1 MGMEK
6 FLCIAMDIAEDAHKG
21 QVDKSGQPYI
31 THPIAVSKMGKTIEE
46 KLVGLLHDVVE
57 DSEWTLNDL
66 RKAGIPEVIVEGVD
80 RMTRR
85 PIESVKSYMNRV
97 KETELSIKVK
107 LNDLAHN
114 SDKSRISNW
123 TETDQRRLDKYHRQ
137 TKELEEV
144 LKCLKAS

>member
-1 MGMEK
+1 MEK
-6 FLCIAMDIAEDAHKG
+6 FLCIALEIAEDAHKG
-21 QVDKSGQPYI
+21 QVDLAGQPYL
-31 THPIAVSKMGKTIEE
+31 THPIAVSQMGKTIEE

-85 PIESVKSYMNRV
+85 PGESVKSYMNRV
-97 KETELSIKVK
+97 KESELSIKVK
-107 LNDLAHN
+107 LKDLRHN
-114 SDKSRISNW
+114 SDTSRISDW
-123 TETDQRRLDKYHRQ
+123 TEKDYKRLDKYRRQ
-137 TKELEEV
+137 TKELEEA